1 MMYVSSLKLTNFRN
15 FERAEFTFDQAKTAI
30 WADNARG
37 KSNVLEALYFL
48 ALAKSGRGARDRDVL
63 KWGANYFVIDA
74 QIERE
79 DRSFPIRIAYDPL
92 VGKKQASLAETSLP
106 RLSDLIGAFN
116 AVLFS
121 PEDVD
126 LVLREPAQ
134 RRRILD
140 ILVSQSS
147 ASYLA
152 DLEGYQR
159 VLAQRNRLLKD
170 RRSALLSNP
179 EQVEP
184 WNEQLSN
191 LGARIISRRLEALND
206 IQHLL
211 SEYYQA
217 IAPTPEKMKASYR
230 SPISMETRDQG
241 REILFEALTTRLPQ
255 EVELR
260 YTLTGP
266 HRDNLIFTLDDKAV
280 HQFASQGQLKTV
292 LLSWK
297 LAEAT
302 FLEQQT
308 GWRPVL
314 LMDDV
319 FSELDPNR
327 AKAVLNLIPDF
338 GQVVV
343 TSARDPDLDFEAHGF
358 RLLKL

>member
-1 MMYVSSLKLTNFRN
+1 MYVSSLKLTNFRN
-15 FERAEFTFDQAKTAI
+15 FDQAEFTFDQAKTAI
-30 WADNARG
+30 WAENARG

-63 KWGANYFVIDA
+63 KWGTNYFVIEA

-92 VGKKQASLAETSLP
+92 VGKKQASVAETSLP

-147 ASYLA
+147 ASYLS

-170 RRSALLSNP
+170 RRSALLSHP
-179 EQVEP
+179 EHVEP

-206 IQHLL
+206 IQHL
-211 SEYYQA
+211 S
-217 IAPTPEKMKASYR
+217 I
-230 SPISMETRDQG
+230 
-241 REILFEALTTRLPQ
+241 
-255 EVELR
+255 
-260 YTLTGP
+260 
-266 HRDNLIFTLDDKAV
+266 
-280 HQFASQGQLKTV
+280 
-292 LLSWK
+292 
-297 LAEAT
+297 
-302 FLEQQT
+302 
-308 GWRPVL
+308 
-314 LMDDV
+314 
-319 FSELDPNR
+319 
-327 AKAVLNLIPDF
+327 
-338 GQVVV
+338 
-343 TSARDPDLDFEAHGF
+343 
-358 RLLKL
+358 